1 MRRYLSELRKK
12 PDHHKRNF
20 AFFVSGAATLLI
32 FGVWSAVNFGG
43 DREIATSND
52 EKPIAGEVSPL
63 ESMRMN
69 LGSSIEAI
77 RSGFGGIK
85 QGVEDINLQLEYEE
99 MRDEALESY
108 E

>member
-1 MRRYLSELRKK
+1 MRRYIQKLRQK

-20 AFFVSGAATLLI
+20 AFLVSGTVTLII

-43 DREIATSND
+43 ETKLAD
-52 EKPIAGEVSPL
+52 ESGSRVTGEVSPL

-69 LGSSIEAI
+69 LGSSIEAV
-77 RSGFGGIK
+77 RSGIGGIK
-85 QGVEDINLQLEYEE
+85 DGVEDINLQLEYEE
-99 MRDEALESY
+99 MRNKALESY

>member
-1 MRRYLSELRKK
+1 MRRYIQKLRQK

-20 AFFVSGAATLLI
+20 AFLVSGTVTLII

-43 DREIATSND
+43 EAKLAD
-52 EKPIAGEVSPL
+52 EGSSRTTGEVSPL

-77 RSGFGGIK
+77 REGFGGVQEGIE
-85 QGVEDINLQLEYEE
+85 GINLQLEYEE
-99 MRDEALESY
+99 MRNEALESY